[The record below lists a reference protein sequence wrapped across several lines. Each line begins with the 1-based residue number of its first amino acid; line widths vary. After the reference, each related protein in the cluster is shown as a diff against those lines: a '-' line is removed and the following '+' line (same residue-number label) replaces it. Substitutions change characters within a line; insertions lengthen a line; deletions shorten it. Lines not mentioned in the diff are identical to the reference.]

1 MKGWWWRRELNR
13 WGGGMSVVEESFFVG
28 CGPMLPWHLSRIALA
43 PDIVH
48 LLA

>member
-1 MKGWWWRRELNR
+1 MKGCLCLRELNR
-13 WGGGMSVVEESFFVG
+13 CLCGMSVVEESFFVG